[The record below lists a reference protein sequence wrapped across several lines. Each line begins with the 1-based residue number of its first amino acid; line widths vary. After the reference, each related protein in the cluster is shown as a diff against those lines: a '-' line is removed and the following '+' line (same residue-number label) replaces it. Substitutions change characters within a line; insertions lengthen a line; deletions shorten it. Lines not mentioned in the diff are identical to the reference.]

1 MDTRGPPLPG
11 PEPLPLS
18 NRLGRRL
25 LGFIVLFSAAV
36 SLVGTAVQ
44 LVTGYRA
51 DVRALEDRLEQIP
64 SSSAQ
69 ALAESLWSLDESQV
83 QLQLHGITMLHG
95 IVLAEVDSALGPRY
109 VAGSR
114 EGVREELTRSFPLH
128 HGERYLGTL
137 RVGASLEEVY
147 AGLRGRVLVILATEA
162 AKTFLVA
169 LFVFYLFQRLVT
181 RHLATMAAYTRGLGP
196 EHLDAPLR
204 LRRRGR
210 EEPTHDEL
218 EEVSAALNE
227 LRESLRRELGER
239 QRAEAGSAFLARAGA
254 VLLESLDVE
263 KVLPR
268 IASLCV
274 GALADWCVIDL
285 EEDGRVRR
293 VGGAHVDA
301 AKRPLLDEL
310 QRRYPPGPGSKAPAV
325 QAMRT
330 GQTVLVPRMTEEAL
344 RAVCMDEAHFQLARE
359 LGLRSLLTVPLVARG
374 HALGALTFASA
385 EPGRFGPAERSL
397 AEELARR
404 AAIAIENARL
414 YQHAEEA
421 IRLRETFLSVAGHE
435 LRTPLLP
442 LQLRLQSLLRRSR
455 GGAPLEPSVLL
466 GEVAAAEWQTRR
478 LGQLVDQFLD
488 VSNLVAGNALELRR
502 ERVDLC
508 ELVTG
513 VLEGMQ
519 RHMEASGSTVVRELH
534 CPAEGEWDPR
544 RLETV
549 VTGLVH
555 NALKFGQGRPIDVR
569 VVPGDGTVRLVVRDR
584 GIGIPE
590 GEQAH
595 IFDRFSRSVSE
606 LNYGGLG
613 LGLYISRW
621 VVEAH
626 GGHIAVESR
635 PGEGATFTVELPAG
649 EAVSPPRARPTRG
662 AGA

>member
-11 PEPLPLS
+11 PEPLPSS

-25 LGFIVLFSAAV
+25 LRFIVLFSVAV
-36 SLVGTAVQ
+36 SLLGTTVQ

-51 DVRALEDRLEQIP
+51 EVRSLQDRLDQIHA
-64 SSSAQ
+64 SSAST
-69 ALAESLWSLDESQV
+69 LAESLWSLDESQV
-83 QLQLHGITMLHG
+83 QLQLRGITSLHG

-109 VAGSR
+109 VAGHG
-114 EGVREELTRSFPLH
+114 EGVARELTRSFALYRGP
-128 HGERYLGTL
+128 RYLGTL
-137 RVGASLEEVY
+137 RVGASLEELQTR
-147 AGLRGRVLVILATEA
+147 LRGRVLVILATEA

-169 LFVFYLFQRLVT
+169 LFLFYVFQRLVT
-181 RHLATMAAYTRGLGP
+181 RHLATMAAYTRGLDP
-196 EHLDAPLR
+196 EHLDVPLR
-204 LRRRGR
+204 LRRGGVL
-210 EEPTHDEL
+210 EELPAHDEL
-218 EEVSAALNE
+218 EEVSAALNA
-227 LRESLRRELGER
+227 LRESLRRELDER
-239 QRAEAGSAFLARAGA
+239 QRAEAGSAFLARSGA
-254 VLLESLDVE
+254 VLLESLDLE

-285 EEDGRVRR
+285 KEDGTVRR
-293 VGGAHVDA
+293 VGGAHVDG
-301 AKRPLLDEL
+301 AKRPLLEEL
-310 QRRYPPGPGSKAPAV
+310 QRRYPPGPGSRAPAM
-325 QAMRT
+325 QAMDT
-330 GQTVLVPRMTEEAL
+330 GETVLVPRVSEEAL
-344 RAVCMDEAHFQLARE
+344 RAVCMDDAHYQLVLE

-374 HALGALTFASA
+374 QALGALTFASA
-385 EPGRFGPAERSL
+385 EPGRYGPWERSL

-404 AAIAIENARL
+404 AAIAIDNARL
-414 YQHAEEA
+414 YRRAEEA

-442 LQLRLQSLLRRSR
+442 LQLRLQSLLRRGR
-455 GGAPLEPSVLL
+455 GGASLEPSVLL
-466 GEVAAAEWQTRR
+466 GEVAAVEWQTRR

-502 ERVDLC
+502 KRVDLC

-513 VLEGMQ
+513 VLEGLQ
-519 RHMEASGSTVVRELH
+519 RHIEASGSEVVRELR

-544 RLETV
+544 RVETV

-569 VVPGDGTVRLVVRDR
+569 VVPGPGAVRLVVRDR
-584 GIGIPE
+584 GIGMSE
-590 GEQAH
+590 SEQEH

-626 GGHIAVESR
+626 GGRISVESR
-635 PGEGATFTVELPAG
+635 PGEGATFTVELPA
-649 EAVSPPRARPTRG
+649 
-662 AGA
+662 

>member
-1 MDTRGPPLPG
+1 MDTRGPPPSG
-11 PEPLPLS
+11 PEPRPAS

-36 SLVGTAVQ
+36 SLLGTAVQ

-51 DVRALEDRLEQIP
+51 DVRALEDRLEQIHLGY
-64 SSSAQ
+64 AQ

-83 QLQLHGITMLHG
+83 RLQLHGITTLHG

-109 VAGSR
+109 VAGSG
-114 EGVREELTRSFPLH
+114 EGVREELTRSFPLR
-128 HGERYLGTL
+128 HGALYLGTL
-137 RVGASLEEVY
+137 RVGASLDEVH
-147 AGLRGRVLVILATEA
+147 ARLRGRVLVLLVTEA
-162 AKTFLVA
+162 AQTFLVA

-181 RHLATMAAYTRGLGP
+181 RHLATMAAYTRGLDA
-196 EHLDAPLR
+196 EHLDVPLR
-204 LRRRGR
+204 LGRGAR
-210 EEPTHDEL
+210 EGPARDEL

-254 VLLESLDVE
+254 VLLESLDLE

-274 GALADWCVIDL
+274 GPLADWCVIDL
-285 EEDGRVRR
+285 KEDGKARR

-301 AKRPLLDEL
+301 AKRPLLDAL
-310 QRRYPPGPGSKAPAV
+310 QRRYPPASARVPAER
-325 QAMRT
+325 AMHS
-330 GQTVLVPRMTEEAL
+330 GETVLLPRLTEDAL
-344 RAVCMDEAHFQLARE
+344 RALCQDDAHFQLVSE

-374 HALGALTFASA
+374 HALGAISFASA
-385 EPGRFGPAERSL
+385 EPGRYGPADRPL

-404 AAIAIENARL
+404 AAIAIDNARL
-414 YQHAEEA
+414 YRRAEEA

-455 GGAPLEPSVLL
+455 GGASLEPAVLL

-488 VSNLVAGNALELRR
+488 VSHLVAGHALELRR
-502 ERVDLC
+502 RRVDLG

-519 RHMEASGSTVVRELH
+519 RQIEASGSEVVRELRR
-534 CPAEGEWDPR
+534 PAEGEWDPR

-549 VTGLVH
+549 VTGLVQ

-569 VVPGDGTVRLVVRDR
+569 VAPGEGTVRLVVRDR
-584 GIGIPE
+584 GIGMSE
-590 GEQAH
+590 SEQAH

-606 LNYGGLG
+606 LHYGGLG

-626 GGHIAVESR
+626 GGRISVESR

-649 EAVSPPRARPTRG
+649 
-662 AGA
+662 

>member
-1 MDTRGPPLPG
+1 MDTHGLPPPG
-11 PEPLPLS
+11 PEPLPAS

-25 LGFIVLFSAAV
+25 LGFIVLFSVAV

-44 LVTGYRA
+44 LVTGYRG
-51 DVRALEDRLEQIP
+51 DVHALEDRLAQIQ
-64 SSSAQ
+64 SSQAQ

-83 QLQLHGITMLHG
+83 RLQLNGITTLHG

-109 VAGSR
+109 AAGPGQGAR
-114 EGVREELTRSFPLH
+114 AELTRTFPLH
-128 HGERYLGTL
+128 HGERYVGTL
-137 RVGASLEEVY
+137 RVGASLEDIH
-147 AGLRGRVLVILATEA
+147 ARLRGRVLVILATEA

-181 RHLATMAAYTRGLGP
+181 RHLATMAAYTRGLNP

-204 LRRRGR
+204 LRRGMR
-210 EEPTHDEL
+210 EGPARDEL
-218 EEVSAALNE
+218 EEVSAALNDM
-227 LRESLRRELGER
+227 RESLRHELGER
-239 QRAEAGSAFLARAGA
+239 QRVEAGSAFLARAGA
-254 VLLESLDVE
+254 VLLESLDLE

-274 GALADWCVIDL
+274 GALADWCIIDL
-285 EEDGRVRR
+285 VGEDGKVRR
-293 VGGAHVDA
+293 AGGAHVDP
-301 AKRPLLDEL
+301 AKRLLLDEL
-310 QRRYPPGPGSKAPAV
+310 QRRYPIGPGSRAPAV
-325 QAMRT
+325 QSMSK
-330 GQTVLVPRMTEEAL
+330 GETVLVPRLSEEEL
-344 RAVCMDEAHFQLARE
+344 RALCVDDAHFQLVRE
-359 LGLRSLLTVPLVARG
+359 LGVRGLLSVPLVARG
-374 HALGALTFASA
+374 QSLGALSFASA
-385 EPGRFGPAERSL
+385 EPGHFGPAERSL

-404 AAIAIENARL
+404 AAIAIDNARL
-414 YQHAEEA
+414 YRHAEEA

-455 GGAPLEPSVLL
+455 GGASLEPSVLL

-488 VSNLVAGNALELRR
+488 VSHLVAGNALELRCK
-502 ERVDLC
+502 RVDLC

-513 VLEGMQ
+513 VLEGLQ
-519 RHMEASGSTVVRELH
+519 RQIEASGSAVVRELR

-549 VTGLVH
+549 VTGLVQ

-569 VVPGDGTVRLVVRDR
+569 VVPGAGVVRLVVKDR
-584 GIGIPE
+584 GIGMSADD
-590 GEQAH
+590 QAH

-626 GGHIAVESR
+626 GGRISVESR
-635 PGEGATFTVELPAG
+635 PGEGATLTVELPAG
-649 EAVSPPRARPTRG
+649 EPSRG
-662 AGA
+662 DGQDAPG